1 VPSQS
6 AESQSARATTP
17 SVLPEPTS
25 IDAVLTP
32 AGQVSMGD
40 CFRVAAIARAA
51 GWSVEVELDGRR
63 PKSAIAKAARHDVPY
78 MIIVGADEQTRG
90 GVNVKELSSHA
101 EHFVTLGDLPAFI
114 AARRKA
120 QAAAKRDGGDS

>member
-1 VPSQS
+1 
-6 AESQSARATTP
+6 
-17 SVLPEPTS
+17 
-25 IDAVLTP
+25 
-32 AGQVSMGD
+32 
-40 CFRVAAIARAA
+40 
-51 GWSVEVELDGRR
+51 
-63 PKSAIAKAARHDVPY
+63 

-114 AARRKA
+114 AARRMA